1 MTEQITNA
9 GVLIIV
15 VVLIAI
21 LMAALGDEQ
30 K

>member
-1 MTEQITNA
+1 MHKTEWI
-9 GVLIIV
+9 VLIIV

-21 LMAALGDEQ
+21 LTYQIYKKDR

>member
-9 GVLIIV
+9 WVLIIV
-15 VVLIAI
+15 AVLIAI